1 MRQMVYTSV
10 ATNQMDQ
17 ADVFNIVQT
26 SVDNNMARGVTG
38 FLIYA
43 DNKFCQL
50 IEGEEADLRKLL
62 KVIGADARHKN
73 IEVLLD
79 EPISARRFP
88 RWRMQRVSKSSGTVD
103 EIREALTN
111 APGGR
116 GALRHVERFLA

>member
-1 MRQMVYTSV
+1 MVYTSV
-10 ATNQMDQ
+10 ATSQMDQ

-50 IEGEEADLRKLL
+50 IEGEEAELRKLL
-62 KVIGADARHKN
+62 QIIGADPRHSN
-73 IEVLLD
+73 IDVLVD
-79 EPISARRFP
+79 EPVSARRFP
-88 RWRMQRVSKSSGTVD
+88 RWRMQRVSKGSGSID
-103 EIREALTN
+103 EIRQALTN

-116 GALRHVERFLA
+116 GALRHVEHFLA

>member
-1 MRQMVYTSV
+1 MVYTSV
-10 ATNQMDQ
+10 ATSQMDQ

-50 IEGEEADLRKLL
+50 IEGEEDDLRGLL
-62 KVIGADARHKN
+62 KTIGADPRHKA
-73 IEVLLD
+73 IEVLVD

-88 RWRMQRVSKSSGTVD
+88 RWRMQRVSKTSGSID
-103 EIREALTN
+103 EIRQVLTS